1 VLRNLRPRL
10 FGRLAGAADPD
21 MALNQFI
28 RFVEAYGLRSM
39 LFELLVVNPKLLEL
53 LVKTFDASRHAGDLL
68 IRRPQLLEEI
78 TRTGM
83 LDRELNV
90 AEHLKQ
96 LEALKISAES
106 LNLLRAYRQTQQL
119 RIFLRDI
126 LGLADLPTVLA
137 EHSALAEACL
147 VFVNR
152 LRGGE
157 SDLTIIAL
165 GKFGGG
171 DISYGADLDV
181 VFVGEDV
188 RTAQHLMVAMAQSTG
203 EGSIWTLDARLRP
216 DGEKGVLSCSIT
228 AYEAYYQTR
237 AQLWEAQALT
247 RARPIAGPLQ
257 NEFMELANRVWRA
270 AGQRPDLFV
279 QIHAML
285 ERIWRNRGGTS
296 DELDFKTGVG
306 GIVEAEFLVQALQ
319 MRAGIWN
326 PQMGGAIRF
335 LTEAG
340 VMKMADAEALRNH
353 YAHLRSIE
361 SILRRWENKS
371 VSALPADKIEQE
383 KLAARA
389 GARNLDA
396 FAQAYRE
403 ARAGI
408 HTIYSAYFS

>member
-1 VLRNLRPRL
+1 
-10 FGRLAGAADPD
+10 
-21 MALNQFI
+21 
-28 RFVEAYGLRSM
+28 
-39 LFELLVVNPKLLEL
+39 
-53 LVKTFDASRHAGDLL
+53 
-68 IRRPQLLEEI
+68 
-78 TRTGM
+78 
-83 LDRELNV
+83 
-90 AEHLKQ
+90 
-96 LEALKISAES
+96 
-106 LNLLRAYRQTQQL
+106 
-119 RIFLRDI
+119 
-126 LGLADLPTVLA
+126 
-137 EHSALAEACL
+137 
-147 VFVNR
+147 VNR
-152 LRGGE
+152 LRGSE
-157 SDLTIIAL
+157 SDLTVIAL

-188 RTAQHLMVAMAQSTG
+188 RAAQHLMVAMAQSTG

-216 DGEKGVLSCSIT
+216 DGEKGILSCSIT

-257 NEFMELANRVWRA
+257 NEFMELAQSVWRT

-285 ERIWRNRGGTS
+285 ERIWRNRGGAS

-326 PQMGGAIRF
+326 PQMGGAVRL

-371 VSALPADKIEQE
+371 VSTLPADKTGQE

-389 GARNLDA
+389 GAKNLDA
-396 FAQAYRE
+396 FAKAYRE

-408 HTIYSAYFS
+408 HAVYTAYFS